1 MKKIAIYV
9 FLIGLITLG
18 CSETKKLTYLQRRP
32 VACIYLD
39 GFTTVNDVKKVGEG
53 SRMGIVIVK
62 EDISGDIF
70 SAMVI
75 PYKEIPKGTR
85 VKLTDIQYSQ
95 IKGGG
100 NDYFFLVEEKK

>member
-1 MKKIAIYV
+1 MKKIAFV
-9 FLIGLITLG
+9 LLIGLIILG
-18 CSETKKLTYLQRRP
+18 CSETKKLTYLQHRP

-53 SRMGIVIVK
+53 LRMGIIIVK
-62 EDISGDIF
+62 ENISGDIF

-85 VKLTDIQYSQ
+85 VKLINIQYSQ
-95 IKGGG
+95 GKGGG
-100 NDYFFLVEEKK
+100 NDYFFLVEEEK